1 MMKFL
6 SGHIISERV
15 LEKNP
20 ERTPLK
26 VVFFLILLLL
36 ALRQKKSTYRKF
48 HNNKKNCIQQQQ
60 STMENNRAE
69 VHEYMNGWMDGAG
82 REREERRDEKLEVF

>member
-1 MMKFL
+1 MNNFPSTFCCALKLMMKFL

-48 HNNKKNCIQQQQ
+48 HNNKKKLHPATTI
-60 STMENNRAE
+60 NNGE
-69 VHEYMNGWMDGAG
+69 Q
-82 REREERRDEKLEVF
+82 